1 MKLIIVGA
9 GGLGREVYDYAREA
23 FSEDQF
29 DLCGFIDDRFDVQS
43 TADTRSPPLLGTIR
57 DYEPDSHDRLIVAI
71 GEPSTRA
78 EICTML
84 KSRGAEFATLV
95 HPKAHVSS
103 SAEVG
108 LGSVIA
114 PFATIGA
121 WAQLGAFS
129 HVHYYASA
137 AHDTVIGKWVSLS
150 PYAVV
155 NGGAHLADG
164 VFLGTRATINPARQ
178 VGEASKV
185 TAGSVVYQD
194 VPAYSIAHGNPAK
207 ARRQMACHPKAGNE
221 AGILNGRIVTK

>member
-9 GGLGREVYDYAREA
+9 GGLGREVYEYAKEA
-23 FSEDQF
+23 FSKDQF
-29 DLCGFIDDRFDVQS
+29 DLCGFIDDRLDAQS
-43 TADTRSPPLLGTIR
+43 TEDTRSPALLGTIR
-57 DYEPDSHDRLIVAI
+57 DYEPDAQDRLIVAI

-78 EICTML
+78 GICSML
-84 KSRGAEFATLV
+84 RSRGAVFATLV

-103 SAEVG
+103 SAEIG
-108 LGSVIA
+108 LGSIIA

-121 WAQLGAFS
+121 CARIGAFT

-137 AHDTVIGKWVSLS
+137 AHDTVIGDWVSLS
-150 PYAVV
+150 PYAAA

-164 VFLGTRATINPARQ
+164 VFLGTRATINPERQ

-194 VPAYSIAHGNPAK
+194 VPPYSIAHGNPAK
-207 ARRQMACHPKAGNE
+207 ARRQVANHPQAADE
-221 AGILNGRIVTK
+221 AGVSSGRVLAK